1 MLKPIRGLRALL
13 STLLLAILASLS
25 SMPSA
30 CAAPADNSAEARV
43 TAMYTTWDDYYF
55 YAAFLVHDLNVA
67 GTNKT
72 PTSQP
77 QQDDD
82 IEVFFETDNAK
93 ASVRTPQTY
102 QMAVSAAGG
111 SYFSVGDGHKIPVA
125 KEIFTY
131 KYAATVD
138 GNLNDASNS
147 DTGYTIELAIP
158 WQEMGQAGPPKD
170 GTTWGF
176 NVISRDRG
184 SVNIPATRFYS
195 LSPNVQSAADVQDP
209 SKWSQIVFDSSGAAG
224 TVESVT
230 KVISPSVTTHYPLI
244 NGRVA
249 SGEWPP
255 NSSLAFGTTP
265 VTAAAPTTEEEP
277 NNTTSALTTLPNAP
291 ITLKPVPPPDKPV
304 QTANA
309 PDVIV
314 LPHGGT
320 IKIVPGGIKNSPE
333 ANAPVPRPVQAPD
346 TGQPQNLNPLTPK
359 YKNGYIPP
367 ATSPVSLTGT
377 LTLGPDTLPRLV
389 MAIYRPDYNA
399 DARKGPAQNVW
410 DAQGMSLLAD
420 QPINGVGPWFSGL
433 RPLWHRQQLTDLNRD
448 GIDVALIRVR
458 ADDPLLS
465 REIDALVEALQEMK
479 AQGIGYPLIG
489 VDLTGDNPPDPYTI
503 LRRIPTEFQAT
514 LGDKGDVVYL
524 GNSSYTIHPQQDLGL
539 AVLGPDANVAVISPG
554 KITASEVVDRKGGQT
569 YTAAWTKAAD
579 AKPDFVVIDS
589 WNDFTNG
596 TEICA
601 SRQYGEQVAD
611 DTRLKVIAFNG
622 TKQWHAKYLS
632 VQVPAIVRPKALY
645 QIPIRVENAG
655 TLPWRA
661 GEDYSLAVRWYKDG
675 RLYDD
680 SAPHVPVGVDVLPG
694 QSASLGIGLVARNGY
709 GDDIEPGEYTL
720 VVDMVQG
727 DDRWFSYAGDSPL
740 QIPIVVAAAGD
751 TIGSAATFLG
761 AECPVSMQSGLTYP
775 VTVHVRNDTA
785 ASWTSADTRLVY
797 KIQQVNADTGTITL
811 AAQSAGQPLS
821 ANPVPFGEA
830 ATVQGTIALVDAQG
844 QPLPP
849 GQYRLH
855 WYVEGVKDS
864 TPLPGSFDTPLEIV
878 ASDPGASFTVSKI
891 LRTMQ
896 AGKTTTADLTVQ
908 NLGGTTWHKSDTH
921 LGYHWYYLDGV
932 EQRWDGSELTAL
944 PQDLPPGASFG
955 PITAK
960 VRVPDQPGRYA
971 LVWDV
976 RLANGTWASTTEASK
991 GTDLLQTFITVIG
1004 KGPVTTVDLS
1014 KAATVNGLSDGSTT
1028 NSGSFD
1034 GNGSALPIEM
1044 VPPDGTA
1051 EVEGN
1056 PLQLSPLG
1064 PPYYPSGFY
1073 SSQAPAT
1080 HAIPFLYPAAQENA
1094 SNVVACTGQTIAL
1107 PGGSYKTIHLLMA
1120 ATGGSSVEATFAGK
1134 SVTVADWGSVPT
1146 DGLPAFHSPYR
1157 FSKDGAV
1164 PTPCYLGDYAINLN
1178 GDVHL
1183 DSLTLPNAPAIK
1195 ILAISLEK

>member
-1 MLKPIRGLRALL
+1 MLTPIRGLRALL
-13 STLLLAILASLS
+13 FTVVLVSLASLFSIS
-25 SMPSA
+25 SAS
-30 CAAPADNSAEARV
+30 AAPADNSAGTRV

-55 YAAFLVHDLNVA
+55 YAAFLVHDPNVV

-93 ASVRTPQTY
+93 ATVRSPQTY

-111 SYFSVGDGHKIPVA
+111 SYFSVGNGQKIPVA

-138 GNLNDASNS
+138 GTLNDASDT
-147 DTGYTIELAIP
+147 DTGYTVELAIP

-184 SVNIPATRFYS
+184 SANIPATRFYS

-209 SKWSQIVFDSSGAAG
+209 SKWSQIIFDTSGAAG
-224 TVESVT
+224 LAQSVT
-230 KVISPSVTTHYPLI
+230 RVVSPSVVTHYPLI
-244 NGRVA
+244 NGHVT
-249 SGEWPP
+249 SGEWPTI
-255 NSSLAFGTTP
+255 SMLGFGTTP
-265 VTAAAPTTEEEP
+265 VNAAAPTTEEEP
-277 NNTTSALTTLPNAP
+277 NNTDSPLTALPTAP
-291 ITLKPVPPPDKPV
+291 IDLKPLPPPDKPV
-304 QTANA
+304 DTTTA
-309 PDVIV
+309 PDVIR
-314 LPHGGT
+314 LPHGGA

-333 ANAPVPRPVQAPD
+333 EATPVPRPIQAPD
-346 TGQPQNLNPLTPK
+346 SGQPTNVNPLTPK

-367 ATSPVSLTGT
+367 TTSPVSLTGT

-399 DARKGPAQNVW
+399 DSRKGPAQNVW
-410 DAQGMSLLAD
+410 DAQGMSSLAD

-448 GIDVALIRVR
+448 GIDVALIRVQ

-465 REIDALVEALQEMK
+465 RELDALVEALQEMK

-489 VDLTGDNPPDPYTI
+489 VDLSGTNPPDPYTI

-524 GNSSYTIHPQQDLGL
+524 GNSTYTIHPQQDLDL
-539 AVLGPDANVAVISPG
+539 AILGPDANVAVISPG
-554 KITASEVVDRKGGQT
+554 KITPSEVIDRKGGQT

-579 AKPDFVVIDS
+579 SKPDFIVIDS

-601 SRQYGEQVAD
+601 SRQYGEQIAD

-661 GEDYSLAVRWYKDG
+661 GEEYSLAVRWYKDG

-680 SAPHVPVGVDVLPG
+680 SAPHVPVGVDVMPG

-709 GDDIEPGEYTL
+709 GDDIEPGVYTL

-740 QIPIVVAAAGD
+740 QIPVVVAANGD
-751 TIGSAATFLG
+751 TIGSAATFLS

-775 VTVHVRNDTA
+775 VTVHVRNDTGA
-785 ASWTSADTRLVY
+785 NWTAEDTHLVY
-797 KIQQVNADTGTITL
+797 KIQKVDPDSGTITL
-811 AAQSAGQPLS
+811 ASQSAGQPLS
-821 ANPVPFGEA
+821 TATIPFGEA
-830 ATVQGTIALVDAQG
+830 ATTQVPVAMTDAQG

-855 WYVEGVKDS
+855 WYV
-864 TPLPGSFDTPLEIV
+864 
-878 ASDPGASFTVSKI
+878 SK
-891 LRTMQ
+891 
-896 AGKTTTADLTVQ
+896 V
-908 NLGGTTWHKSDTH
+908 
-921 LGYHWYYLDGV
+921 
-932 EQRWDGSELTAL
+932 
-944 PQDLPPGASFG
+944 
-955 PITAK
+955 
-960 VRVPDQPGRYA
+960 
-971 LVWDV
+971 
-976 RLANGTWASTTEASK
+976 
-991 GTDLLQTFITVIG
+991 
-1004 KGPVTTVDLS
+1004 S
-1014 KAATVNGLSDGSTT
+1014 KAATPFLALLMRLWKSS
-1028 NSGSFD
+1028 
-1034 GNGSALPIEM
+1034 LPIQGHRSRG
-1044 VPPDGTA
+1044 PRSCARWKPGKK
-1051 EVEGN
+1051 
-1056 PLQLSPLG
+1056 PL
-1064 PPYYPSGFY
+1064 
-1073 SSQAPAT
+1073 SS
-1080 HAIPFLYPAAQENA
+1080 
-1094 SNVVACTGQTIAL
+1094 
-1107 PGGSYKTIHLLMA
+1107 
-1120 ATGGSSVEATFAGK
+1120 
-1134 SVTVADWGSVPT
+1134 
-1146 DGLPAFHSPYR
+1146 
-1157 FSKDGAV
+1157 
-1164 PTPCYLGDYAINLN
+1164 
-1178 GDVHL
+1178 
-1183 DSLTLPNAPAIK
+1183 
-1195 ILAISLEK
+1195 